1 LTSQEAIDYIG
12 QFMPKEWKFL
22 KPEGV
27 EVVRVQTG
35 FVNQVYIIS
44 NNQTIKEPR
53 KLVIRKYGGN
63 MVQDTTLLPSLTTTQ
78 ELILL
83 CELGRRNMAAKMYGF
98 FDGGRIEEF
107 LDIHQMTEDDSVTTR
122 IESDMAKNIARFHA
136 VDNVPFPRPGYKFA
150 DTLAHVLSETKKSFE
165 MLLKMDSHKEVHHIY
180 SYDWETELNWISPLL
195 DPSRHR
201 IVLMHGDAHLQNIG
215 VKNNCTIDEGEL
227 STILYDYEM
236 SSYNLRGKDLGLLL
250 MSRVGILNPEF
261 IEKNGIEFPSED
273 KCKNF
278 IEEYMKECRELF
290 DDWDET
296 GKDSFNH
303 IMMETIIG
311 GMVACEEAFVEV
323 MTPSF
328 MPVGIKILNG
338 FYFACKERLQTSYP
352 NFAKDL

>member
-1 LTSQEAIDYIG
+1 
-12 QFMPKEWKFL
+12 
-22 KPEGV
+22 
-27 EVVRVQTG
+27 
-35 FVNQVYIIS
+35 
-44 NNQTIKEPR
+44 
-53 KLVIRKYGGN
+53 
-63 MVQDTTLLPSLTTTQ
+63 
-78 ELILL
+78 
-83 CELGRRNMAAKMYGF
+83 MAAKLYGF

-107 LDIHQMTEDDSVTTR
+107 LDTHQMTEEESVTPR
-122 IESDMAKNIARFHA
+122 LESHMAKNIARFHA

-150 DTLAHVLSETKKSFE
+150 DTLAKGLPVLKKSFA
-165 MLLKMDSHKEVHHIY
+165 MLLKMDSYKEVHHIY
-180 SYDWETELNWISPLL
+180 SYDWETEINWISPLL

-215 VKNNCTIDEGEL
+215 VKNNYPKDEEGEL

-261 IEKNGIEFPSED
+261 IEKNGIDFPSED
-273 KCKNF
+273 KCRNF

-296 GKDSFNH
+296 GKDSFDH

-311 GMVACEEAFVEV
+311 GMVACEEAFVVV
-323 MTPSF
+323 MTPAFPCIES
-328 MPVGIKILNG
+328 KILGG